1 MWVIT
6 MLNYVDKP
14 SVSDHCSLEASYSGP
29 VALVEDAN
37 VFFAHGCCDKDLS
50 FLVEEH
56 IMRSH

>member
-1 MWVIT
+1 